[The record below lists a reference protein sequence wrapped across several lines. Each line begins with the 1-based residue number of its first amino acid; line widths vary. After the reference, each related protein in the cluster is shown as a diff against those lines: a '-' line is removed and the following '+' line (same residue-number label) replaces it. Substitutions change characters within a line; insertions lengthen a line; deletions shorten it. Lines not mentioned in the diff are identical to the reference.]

1 MPLSHGPTLPAAC
14 DVVRCR
20 LPHGSLQR
28 PAHPRW
34 SHAVL
39 CRCLSGKEKNHRLKK
54 LMQLTIKHPSNLLYH
69 AECWVSC
76 NYTTSEAAQTSLS
89 EDISRGRAS
98 CLAQFHSKFILL
110 MVQKSGDHQLRLV
123 VDIPLF
129 TRFWDTS
136 QVVVWDFFH
145 QLYKFLFAVYL
156 CNLPRNHFLWH
167 HLLFVPASDQTAAP
181 EQYGWYESKK
191 ASAGRT
197 LGMWSNPSSNLV
209 YLHAVC
215 IWLKIRDP
223 KFHQKKPPKINHW
236 TFL

>member
-98 CLAQFHSKFILL
+98 CLAQFHSKFIQL

-123 VDIPLF
+123 VEIPLF
-129 TRFWDTS
+129 TRFEKHPRWLALG
-136 QVVVWDFFH
+136 FLNH
-145 QLYKFLFAVYL
+145 QLYKFLFCTLPLQFATKPFPLAPPSL
-156 CNLPRNHFLWH
+156 CSCF
-167 HLLFVPASDQTAAP
+167 
-181 EQYGWYESKK
+181 
-191 ASAGRT
+191 
-197 LGMWSNPSSNLV
+197 
-209 YLHAVC
+209 
-215 IWLKIRDP
+215 
-223 KFHQKKPPKINHW
+223 
-236 TFL
+236 